1 MKKLALYID
10 VENQGSGVS
19 QYVKSLILALDNL
32 SAGNYELTIVYT
44 VNCWTE
50 YLDRFSES
58 KKVFVKRSNLIN
70 RFYQILFSVGLVY
83 FAKLFARLFDTRVR
97 YLDNQHFDYIV
108 FPASDTIACLVKSKV
123 IGTIHDLMHRYER
136 KFKESGGLLIYNYRE
151 NYYRT
156 LLKSAS
162 IVFVDSNLGKKQ
174 ALESYRKVSASVNP
188 LPYIAP
194 DYIYNEKSTPSESI
208 KEYLNQKYIFYP
220 AVFWSHKNHL
230 NLLKAM
236 NLLKNRGYD
245 LKLLLGGKKRLEY
258 NKLKNFVDYN
268 NLESNV
274 VFLGYISDNDMI
286 CLYKNALAMV
296 MPTYFGPTNIPP
308 IEAILLNCPPIVSN
322 NYAMPEQYGNAAL
335 YFNPN
340 EPEQIANA
348 VELLLNDENLR
359 MEIINNGSK
368 IKDKFSQERFYD
380 NLKSIFKNEKILN

>member
-32 SAGNYELTIVYT
+32 SVGNYELTIVYT
-44 VNCWTE
+44 VNCWAE

-58 KKVFVKRSNLIN
+58 KKVFIKRSNLIN
-70 RFYQILFSVGLVY
+70 RFYQILFSLGLVY
-83 FAKLFARLFDTRVR
+83 FAKLFASLFDFRVR

-108 FPASDTIACLVKSKV
+108 FPASDTIACLVKSNV

-162 IVFVDSNLGKKQ
+162 IVFVDSNLGEKQ

-194 DYIYNEKSTPSESI
+194 DYIYNEKSIPSGSI
-208 KEYLNQKYIFYP
+208 KEFLTQKYIFYP

-230 NLLKAM
+230 NLIKAM
-236 NLLKNRGYD
+236 NLLKDRGYD

-258 NKLKNFVDYN
+258 NKLKKFVDDN
-268 NLESNV
+268 KLESNV

-322 NYAMPEQYGNAAL
+322 NYAMPEQFGNAAL

-340 EPEQIANA
+340 KPEEIANA
-348 VELLLNDENLR
+348 VELLLNDENFR
-359 MEIINNGSK
+359 IEIINNGSK
-368 IKDKFSQERFYD
+368 IKEKFSQERFYD